1 MEINFREFLILSQIF
16 IWQFK
21 DMFANTWLL
30 CASLTKPDTRL
41 YYVNYELQT
50 TRCHNQGYL
59 ETSSYTMFLEIKLSI
74 V

>member
-1 MEINFREFLILSQIF
+1 MYTNYL
-16 IWQFK
+16 

-50 TRCHNQGYL
+50 HKMSQPR
-59 ETSSYTMFLEIKLSI
+59 LSRDFELHH
-74 V
+74 VFGN